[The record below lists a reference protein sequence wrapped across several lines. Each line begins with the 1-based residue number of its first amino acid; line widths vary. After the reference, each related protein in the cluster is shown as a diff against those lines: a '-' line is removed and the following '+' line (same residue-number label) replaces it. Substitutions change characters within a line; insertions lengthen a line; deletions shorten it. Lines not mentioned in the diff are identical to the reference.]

1 MASEELASWL
11 LNSQRLSRESIFYL
25 DRSMLITVSLGQKFV
40 RVVAI
45 DVTDEKIFVAESYGV
60 EMAIKS
66 DDTHGLEVCNE
77 FQEMP

>member
-1 MASEELASWL
+1 
-11 LNSQRLSRESIFYL
+11 
-25 DRSMLITVSLGQKFV
+25 MLITVSLGQKFV